1 MSDYGLFLDDM
12 GQIDIQFANGDVSSD
27 DGLETAVL
35 ISLFS
40 DARAEP
46 DLIPATDRDGDF
58 RGFWGD
64 ITGTLPGDSTGSLL
78 WTIRRAKQLTTTLAA
93 AQAYAKA
100 SLRWLIDD
108 RIATRVEVVCTYPR
122 RSWMLIEVFIYRPES
137 SNPVSFRYNYEWSAQ
152 LLKVN
157 S

>member
-1 MSDYGLFLDDM
+1 MSDYGLFLDDN
-12 GQIDIQFANGDVSSD
+12 GQIDIKFEMGDVAAD

-46 DLIPATDRDGDF
+46 DLIPASDRDGDY

-64 ITGTLPGDSTGSLL
+64 ISGTLPDDSTGSLL
-78 WTIRRAKQLTTTLAA
+78 WTIRRAKQLTSTLAA

-100 SLRWLIDD
+100 SLKWLIDD
-108 RIATRVEVVCTYPR
+108 LIATRVDVVCTYPAR
-122 RSWMLIEVFIYRPES
+122 GWIMIDVAIYRPES
-137 SNPVSFRYNYEWSAQ
+137 SNPVSFRYNYEWTAQ
-152 LLKVN
+152 LLKVA

>member
-12 GQIDIQFANGDVSSD
+12 GQIDIQFVNGDVASD
-27 DGLETAVL
+27 GGLETAVL

-46 DLIPATDRDGDF
+46 EMIPTTDRDGDY

-64 ITGTLPGDSTGSLL
+64 LASVLPGDSTGSLL
-78 WTIRRAKQLTTTLAA
+78 WTIRRAKQLSVTLAA
-93 AQAYAKA
+93 AQSYAKE
-100 SLRWLIDD
+100 SLQWLIDD
-108 RIATRVEVVCTYPR
+108 LIATRVDVFCTYPQR
-122 RSWMLIEVFIYRPES
+122 GWMLIEVFIYRPES
-137 SNPVSFRYNYEWSAQ
+137 ANPVSFRYNYEWSAQ